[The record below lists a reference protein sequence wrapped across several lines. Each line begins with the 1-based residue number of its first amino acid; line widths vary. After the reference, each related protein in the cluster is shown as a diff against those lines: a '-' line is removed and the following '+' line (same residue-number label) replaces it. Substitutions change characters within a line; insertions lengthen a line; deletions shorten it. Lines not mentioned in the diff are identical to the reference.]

1 MCTSVPTLHWST
13 NCLKVALVYN
23 YCSNIATLSV
33 LTHIMYFSCFSE
45 LCMFLKWTHAG
56 DIICV
61 TDSLAEKTIANLP
74 GEHARA
80 LGLGFGL
87 FFAPFFLFF
96 KNHLVLWDLF
106 DHRWRGN
113 PWFGPTDLA
122 RFDAASLIVPATNN
136 DNVERQWTVLSHR
149 HKANFTLC

>member
-1 MCTSVPTLHWST
+1 
-13 NCLKVALVYN
+13 
-23 YCSNIATLSV
+23 
-33 LTHIMYFSCFSE
+33 
-45 LCMFLKWTHAG
+45 MFLKWTHAG

-96 KNHLVLWDLF
+96 KTTLYSEIFLTTAGVEILGLDPPIS
-106 DHRWRGN
+106 RGLML
-113 PWFGPTDLA
+113 PV
-122 RFDAASLIVPATNN
+122 S
-136 DNVERQWTVLSHR
+136 
-149 HKANFTLC
+149 